1 MASWREVAESAP
13 EFATRVRES
22 FESHK
27 HKTIATLRKDG
38 SPRVSGIE
46 AYVVGDELWFGSMPG
61 ALKARDLRRDPRF
74 ALHGPP
80 VLLGA
85 ADSADSADSAGSAG
99 SAGSSGGDTK
109 LSGYAVE
116 VTDRDR
122 ITPMLA
128 ARGFGPDA
136 FSESHFFIADIRGVV
151 LTRIEGSAMVMDL
164 WRPGQGVRR
173 LERV

>member
-1 MASWREVAESAP
+1 MANWRDVAESAP
-13 EFATRVRES
+13 EFAVLVRES

-46 AYVVGDELWFGSMPG
+46 AYVIGDELWFGSMPG

-80 VLLGA
+80 VLLDAG
-85 ADSADSADSAGSAG
+85 DSATSP
-99 SAGSSGGDTK
+99 GDAK
-109 LSGYAVE
+109 VSGYAVE
-116 VTDRDR
+116 VTDRDQ
-122 ITPMLA
+122 IAPMLA

-136 FSESHFFIADIRGVV
+136 FSESHFFKADIREVV

-164 WRPGQGVRR
+164 WRPGGGLRR

>member
-1 MASWREVAESAP
+1 MANWREVAESAP
-13 EFATRVRES
+13 EFAARVRES

-46 AYVVGDELWFGSMPG
+46 AYIIGDELWFGSMPG
-61 ALKARDLRRDPRF
+61 ALKARDLQRDPRF

-80 VLLGA
+80 VILGA
-85 ADSADSADSAGSAG
+85 GEA
-99 SAGSSGGDTK
+99 AGSSGGDTK

-122 ITPMLA
+122 LAPMLA

-136 FSESHFFIADIRGVV
+136 FSESHFFTADIREVV
-151 LTRIEGSAMVMDL
+151 LTQIEGSAMVMDL

-173 LERV
+173 LDRP

>member
-13 EFATRVRES
+13 EFAARVRKS

-46 AYVVGDELWFGSMPG
+46 AYIVDELWFGSTPG
-61 ALKARDLRRDPRF
+61 ALKARDLQRDPRF

-80 VLLGA
+80 VLLGVD
-85 ADSADSADSAGSAG
+85 DSAI
-99 SAGSSGGDTK
+99 SSGDTK
-109 LSGYAVE
+109 LSGHAVE
-116 VTDRDR
+116 VTDRDQ
-122 ITPMLA
+122 ITPMPA

-136 FSESHFFIADIRGVV
+136 FSESHFFRADIREVV
-151 LTRIEGSAMVMDL
+151 LTQLEGSAMVIDL
-164 WRPGQGVRR
+164 WRPGRGLHRLRR
-173 LERV
+173 A

>member
-22 FESHK
+22 FEAHK

-46 AYVVGDELWFGSMPG
+46 AYVIGDELWFGSMPG

-80 VLLGA
+80 VLLDA
-85 ADSADSADSAGSAG
+85 AESTD

-122 ITPMLA
+122 IAPMLA

-136 FSESHFFIADIRGVV
+136 FSESHFFIADIREVV
-151 LTRIEGSAMVMDL
+151 LTTIEGSAMVMDL

-173 LERV
+173 LQRV

>member
-46 AYVVGDELWFGSMPG
+46 AYIVGDELWFGSMPG

-85 ADSADSADSAGSAG
+85 ADSADSA
-99 SAGSSGGDTK
+99 GSSGGDTK

-122 ITPMLA
+122 IAPMLA
-128 ARGFGPDA
+128 ARGFGPDT
-136 FSESHFFIADIRGVV
+136 FSESHFFIADIREVV

-164 WRPGQGVRR
+164 WRPEQGVRR

>member
-1 MASWREVAESAP
+1 MATWREVAESAP
-13 EFATRVRES
+13 EFAAQVRES

-46 AYVVGDELWFGSMPG
+46 AYVIGDDLWFGSMPG
-61 ALKARDLRRDPRF
+61 ALKARDLKRDPRF

-85 ADSADSADSAGSAG
+85 DDSAA
-99 SAGSSGGDTK
+99 SSGDTK

-116 VTDRDR
+116 ITDRDQ
-122 ITPMLA
+122 IGPMLV

-136 FSESHFFIADIRGVV
+136 FSESHFFKADIREVV
-151 LTRIEGSAMVMDL
+151 LTQFEASVMVIDL
-164 WRPGQGVRR
+164 WRPGQGLHR
-173 LERV
+173 LKP